1 MDQILQHV
9 INAMVL
15 GSTYALLGI
24 GLTIIFGIMRV
35 VNFAHGE
42 LYTLGAYTAY
52 GMVAL
57 LNLDFFSSILVAA
70 LVGMLVGALIEFVF
84 LRRKDL
90 KNIDEV
96 MLIMIGIMIIMQNLE
111 LMIWGGVAKI
121 IPTPFSQDPISLG
134 AISISPTRV
143 FVFCIAAVLLVI
155 FYLGIERT
163 RFGLAIRA
171 TFQDQ
176 DAARIVGVN
185 VKRIYTVTFALG
197 SAMAAVA
204 GALLA
209 PMFVVTPLMGDLA
222 SLKAFAIVIL
232 GGLGSLSGAAL
243 GGFLLA
249 FIEEFGA
256 SYISSAYRDAFGFL
270 VIIVV
275 MLFRPQGLFAA
286 KERVG

>member
-1 MDQILQHV
+1 MDEIFQHV
-9 INAMVL
+9 INALVL

-42 LYTLGAYTAY
+42 LYTLGAYVAY

-57 LNLDFFSSILVAA
+57 LNLDFFSSIIVAA
-70 LVGMLVGALIEFVF
+70 VIGLLVGGLIEFVL

-111 LMIWGGVAKI
+111 LLAWGGVAKI
-121 IPTPFSQDPISLG
+121 IPTPFSQDPISFAGLYL
-134 AISISPTRV
+134 SPTRL
-143 FVFCIAAVLLVI
+143 FVFITAVILLLI

-185 VKRIYTVTFALG
+185 VKSIYTLTFALG

-209 PMFVVTPLMGDLA
+209 PMFVATPLMGDLA

-232 GGLGSLSGAAL
+232 GGLGNLGGAAL

-249 FIEEFGA
+249 FLEEFGA
-256 SYISSAYRDAFGFL
+256 SYISSAYRDAFGFV
-270 VIIVV
+270 VIILV

>member
-1 MDQILQHV
+1 MDEIFQHIV
-9 INAMVL
+9 NAMVL

-42 LYTLGAYTAY
+42 LYTLGAYVAY

-57 LNLDFFSSILVAA
+57 LKLDFFSSILVAA
-70 LVGMLVGALIEFVF
+70 AVGMLVGALIEFVF

-96 MLIMIGIMIIMQNLE
+96 MLIMIGIMIVMQNLE
-111 LMIWGGVAKI
+111 LLAWGGVAKI
-121 IPTPFSQDPISLG
+121 IPTPFSQDPISFG
-134 AISISPTRV
+134 SISIAPTRL
-143 FVFCIAAVLLVI
+143 FVFGVAAVLLFI

-185 VKRIYTVTFALG
+185 VKRIYTLTFALG

-209 PMFVVTPLMGDLA
+209 PMFVATPMMGDLA

-232 GGLGSLSGAAL
+232 GGLGNLGGAAL

-270 VIIVV
+270 VIIIV
-275 MLFRPQGLFAA
+275 MLFRPQGLFSV

>member
-1 MDQILQHV
+1 VAEIFQHV
-9 INAMVL
+9 VNAMVL

-42 LYTLGAYTAY
+42 LYTLGAYVAY

-57 LNLDFFSSILVAA
+57 LKLDFFSSIVVAA
-70 LVGMLVGALIEFVF
+70 LVGMLIGALIEYVF

-96 MLIMIGIMIIMQNLE
+96 MLIMIGIMIVMQNLE
-111 LMIWGGVAKI
+111 LLVWGGVAKI
-121 IPTPFSQDPISLG
+121 IPTPFSQDPISI
-134 AISISPTRV
+134 ASISISPTRL
-143 FVFCIAAVLLVI
+143 FVFSIAAVLLFI

-185 VKRIYTVTFALG
+185 VKRIYTLTFALG

-209 PMFVVTPLMGDLA
+209 PVFVATPLMGDLA

-232 GGLGSLSGAAL
+232 GGLGSLGGAAM

-270 VIIVV
+270 VIIIV

>member
-57 LNLDFFSSILVAA
+57 LKLDFFSSILVAA
-70 LVGMLVGALIEFVF
+70 LVGMLIGALIEYVF

-134 AISISPTRV
+134 ALSVSPTRV
-143 FVFCIAAVLLVI
+143 FVFSIAAILLVI

-209 PMFVVTPLMGDLA
+209 PMFVATPLMGDLA

-270 VIIVV
+270 VIIFV

>member
-1 MDQILQHV
+1 MDEILQHLV
-9 INAMVL
+9 NAMVL
-15 GSTYALLGI
+15 GATYALLGI

-42 LYTLGAYTAY
+42 LYTLGAYAAY
-52 GMVAL
+52 GLVAL
-57 LNLDFFSSILVAA
+57 LEVDFFTSILIAA
-70 LVGMLVGALIEFVF
+70 TIGLLVGAVIEYVF
-84 LRRKDL
+84 LRKKDL
-90 KNIDEV
+90 NNIDEV
-96 MLIMIGIMIIMQNLE
+96 MLIMIGIMIVMQNLE
-111 LMIWGGVAKI
+111 LLVWGGVAKI
-121 IPTPFSQDPISLG
+121 VPSPFSQG
-134 AISISPTRV
+134 AIDFGVVSLSPTRL
-143 FVFCIAAVLLVI
+143 FVFLTAVVLLVL
-155 FYLGIERT
+155 FYVGIERT

-185 VKRIYTVTFALG
+185 VSRIYTLTFALG

-209 PMFVVTPLMGDLA
+209 PIFVATPMMGDLA

-232 GGLGSLSGAAL
+232 GGLGNLGGAAL

-256 SYISSAYRDAFGFL
+256 GYISSAYRDAFGFI
-270 VIIVV
+270 VIILV
-275 MLFRPQGLFAA
+275 MLFRPQGLFSA

>member
-1 MDQILQHV
+1 
-9 INAMVL
+9 
-15 GSTYALLGI
+15 
-24 GLTIIFGIMRV
+24 
-35 VNFAHGE
+35 
-42 LYTLGAYTAY
+42 
-52 GMVAL
+52 
-57 LNLDFFSSILVAA
+57 
-70 LVGMLVGALIEFVF
+70 
-84 LRRKDL
+84 
-90 KNIDEV
+90 
-96 MLIMIGIMIIMQNLE
+96 
-111 LMIWGGVAKI
+111 VAKI
-121 IPTPFSQDPISLG
+121 IPTPFSQDPISMG
-134 AISISPTRV
+134 AIAISPTRV
-143 FVFCIAAVLLVI
+143 FVFCISAVLLVI

-209 PMFVVTPLMGDLA
+209 PMFVATPLMGDLA

-232 GGLGSLSGAAL
+232 GGLGSLGGAAL

>member
-1 MDQILQHV
+1 VDQILQHV

-57 LNLDFFSSILVAA
+57 LKLDFFSSILVAA
-70 LVGMLVGALIEFVF
+70 LIGMLIGALIEYVF

-121 IPTPFSQDPISLG
+121 IPTPFSQDPISMG
-134 AISISPTRV
+134 DISISPTRV

-209 PMFVVTPLMGDLA
+209 PMFVATPLMGDLA

-232 GGLGSLSGAAL
+232 GGLGSLGGAAL

>member
-1 MDQILQHV
+1 MAEIFQHV
-9 INAMVL
+9 VNAMVL

-42 LYTLGAYTAY
+42 LYTLGAYVAY

-57 LNLDFFSSILVAA
+57 LKLDFFSSIVCAA
-70 LVGMLVGALIEFVF
+70 VVGILVGALIEYVF

-111 LMIWGGVAKI
+111 LLVWGGVAKI
-121 IPTPFSQDPISLG
+121 IPAPFSQDPISI
-134 AISISPTRV
+134 ASISISPTRL
-143 FVFCIAAVLLVI
+143 FVFSVAAVLLFV

-163 RFGLAIRA
+163 RFGMAIRA
-171 TFQDQ
+171 TFQDH

-185 VKRIYTVTFALG
+185 VKRIYTLTFALG

-209 PMFVVTPLMGDLA
+209 PMFVATPLMGDLA

-232 GGLGSLSGAAL
+232 GGLGSLSGAAM

-256 SYISSAYRDAFGFL
+256 GYISSAYRDAFGFL
-270 VIIVV
+270 VIIIV

>member
-52 GMVAL
+52 GMVTL
-57 LNLDFFSSILVAA
+57 INLDFFSSILVAA
-70 LVGMLVGALIEFVF
+70 LIGMLIGALIEYVF

-121 IPTPFSQDPISLG
+121 IPTPFSQDPISMG
-134 AISISPTRV
+134 AIAISPTRV
-143 FVFCIAAVLLVI
+143 FVFCISAVLLVI

-209 PMFVVTPLMGDLA
+209 SMFEATPLMGDLA

-232 GGLGSLSGAAL
+232 GGLGSLGGAAL

>member
-52 GMVAL
+52 GMVTL
-57 LNLDFFSSILVAA
+57 INLDFFSSILVAA
-70 LVGMLVGALIEFVF
+70 LIGMLIGALIEYVF

-121 IPTPFSQDPISLG
+121 IPTPFSQDPISMG
-134 AISISPTRV
+134 DISISPTRV

-209 PMFVVTPLMGDLA
+209 PMFVATPLMGDLA

-232 GGLGSLSGAAL
+232 GGLGSLGGAAL

>member
-1 MDQILQHV
+1 MDQILQHTV
-9 INAMVL
+9 NAMVL

-42 LYTLGAYTAY
+42 LYTLGAYVAY

-57 LNLDFFSSILVAA
+57 LKLDFFSSILVAA
-70 LVGMLVGALIEFVF
+70 GVGMLVGALIEFVL

-96 MLIMIGIMIIMQNLE
+96 MLIMIGIMIIMQNLQ
-111 LMIWGGVAKI
+111 LMAWGGVAKI
-121 IPTPFSQDPISLG
+121 IPTPFAQESISIG
-134 AISISPTRV
+134 AIYISPTRL
-143 FVFCIAAVLLVI
+143 FVFTIALILLFI

-185 VKRIYTVTFALG
+185 VKRIFTLTFALG
-197 SAMAAVA
+197 SGMAAVA

-209 PMFVVTPLMGDLA
+209 PVFVATPLMGDLA

-232 GGLGSLSGAAL
+232 GGLGNLGGAAL

-270 VIIVV
+270 VIIIV
-275 MLFRPQGLFAA
+275 MLFRPQGLFAS
-286 KERVG
+286 KGRVG

>member
-1 MDQILQHV
+1 MDEILQHIV
-9 INAMVL
+9 NALVL
-15 GSTYALLGI
+15 GATYALLGI

-57 LNLDFFSSILVAA
+57 LEMDFFSSLFIAA
-70 LVGMLVGALIEFVF
+70 LVGLLVGAFIEFVF

-90 KNIDEV
+90 NNIDEV
-96 MLIMIGIMIIMQNLE
+96 MLIMIGIMIVMQNLE
-111 LMIWGGVAKI
+111 LLAWGGVAKI
-121 IPTPFSQDPISLG
+121 IPTPFSQDPLVFG
-134 AISISPTRV
+134 PISISPTRL
-143 FVFCIAAVLLVI
+143 FVLIVAAVLLFI

-176 DAARIVGVN
+176 DAARVVGVS
-185 VKRIYTVTFALG
+185 VRRIYTLTFALG
-197 SAMAAVA
+197 SSMAAVA

-209 PMFVVTPLMGDLA
+209 PMFVATPLMGDLA

-232 GGLGSLSGAAL
+232 GGLGNLGGAAL

-256 SYISSAYRDAFGFL
+256 GYISSAYRDAFGFL
-270 VIIVV
+270 VIILV
-275 MLFRPQGLFAA
+275 MMFRPQGLFSK

>member
-1 MDQILQHV
+1 MDEIFQHIV
-9 INAMVL
+9 NAMVL

-42 LYTLGAYTAY
+42 LYTLGAYVAY

-57 LNLDFFSSILVAA
+57 LKLDFFSSILVAA
-70 LVGMLVGALIEFVF
+70 AVGMLVGALIEFVF

-96 MLIMIGIMIIMQNLE
+96 MLIMIGIMIVMQNLE
-111 LMIWGGVAKI
+111 LLAWGGVAKI
-121 IPTPFSQDPISLG
+121 IPTPFSQEPISFG
-134 AISISPTRV
+134 SISIAPTRL
-143 FVFCIAAVLLVI
+143 FVFGVAAILLFI

-185 VKRIYTVTFALG
+185 VKRIYTLTFALG

-209 PMFVVTPLMGDLA
+209 PMFVATPMMGDLA

-232 GGLGSLSGAAL
+232 GGLGNLGGAAL

-270 VIIVV
+270 VIIIV
-275 MLFRPQGLFAA
+275 MLFRPQGLFSV

>member
-1 MDQILQHV
+1 MDQILQHTV
-9 INAMVL
+9 NAMVL

-42 LYTLGAYTAY
+42 LYTLGAYVAY
-52 GMVAL
+52 GMVAV

-70 LVGMLVGALIEFVF
+70 FIGMLVGALIEFVF

-96 MLIMIGIMIIMQNLE
+96 MLIMIGIMIIMQNLQ
-111 LMIWGGVAKI
+111 LMFWGGVAKI
-121 IPTPFSQDPISLG
+121 IPTPFSQDPISFGDVL
-134 AISISPTRV
+134 ISPTRL
-143 FVFCIAAVLLVI
+143 FVFIIAAILLFI

-185 VKRIYTVTFALG
+185 VKAIYTLTFALG

-209 PMFVVTPLMGDLA
+209 PVFVATPLMGDLA

-232 GGLGSLSGAAL
+232 GGLGSLGGAAI

-270 VIIVV
+270 VIIIV

-286 KERVG
+286 KGRVG

>member
-1 MDQILQHV
+1 MDEILQHAV
-9 INAMVL
+9 NAMVL
-15 GSTYALLGI
+15 GSSYALLGI

-42 LYTLGAYTAY
+42 LYTLGAYVAY

-57 LNLDFFSSILVAA
+57 LNLGFFNSILVAA
-70 LVGMLVGALIEFVF
+70 LIGMLVGALIEFVF

-96 MLIMIGIMIIMQNLE
+96 MLIMIGIMIVMQNLE
-111 LMIWGGVAKI
+111 LMVWGGVAKI

-134 AISISPTRV
+134 DISISPTRL
-143 FVFCIAAVLLVI
+143 FVFSIAVILLCI

-185 VKRIYTVTFALG
+185 VKAIYTLTFALG

-209 PMFVVTPLMGDLA
+209 PVFVATPLMGDLA

-232 GGLGSLSGAAL
+232 GGLGSLGGAAI

-270 VIIVV
+270 VIIIV

>member
-52 GMVAL
+52 GMVTL
-57 LNLDFFSSILVAA
+57 INLDFFSSILVAA
-70 LVGMLVGALIEFVF
+70 LIGMLIGALIEYVF

-121 IPTPFSQDPISLG
+121 IPTPFSQDPISMG
-134 AISISPTRV
+134 AIAISPTRV
-143 FVFCIAAVLLVI
+143 FVFCISAVLLVI

-209 PMFVVTPLMGDLA
+209 PMFVATPLMGDLA

-232 GGLGSLSGAAL
+232 GGLGSLGGAAL

>member
-1 MDQILQHV
+1 MAEIFQHV
-9 INAMVL
+9 VNAMVL

-42 LYTLGAYTAY
+42 LYTLGAYVAY

-57 LNLDFFSSILVAA
+57 LKLDFFSSIVVAA
-70 LVGMLVGALIEFVF
+70 LVGMLIGALIEYVF

-96 MLIMIGIMIIMQNLE
+96 MLIMIGIMIVMQNLE
-111 LMIWGGVAKI
+111 LLVWGGVAKI
-121 IPTPFSQDPISLG
+121 IPTPFSQDPISI
-134 AISISPTRV
+134 ASISISPTRL
-143 FVFCIAAVLLVI
+143 FVFSIAAVLLFI

-185 VKRIYTVTFALG
+185 VKRIYTLTFALG

-209 PMFVVTPLMGDLA
+209 PVFVATPLMGDLA

-232 GGLGSLSGAAL
+232 GGLGSLGGAAM

-270 VIIVV
+270 VIIIV

>member
-9 INAMVL
+9 INALVL

-57 LNLDFFSSILVAA
+57 LKLDFFSSILVAA
-70 LVGMLVGALIEFVF
+70 LIGMLIGALIEYVF

-96 MLIMIGIMIIMQNLE
+96 MLIMIGIMIVMQNLE
-111 LMIWGGVAKI
+111 LMVWGGVAKI
-121 IPTPFSQDPISLG
+121 IPTPFSQDPISMG
-134 AISISPTRV
+134 AISISPTRI
-143 FVFCIAAVLLVI
+143 FVFSIAAVLLVV

-197 SAMAAVA
+197 SGMAAVA

-209 PMFVVTPLMGDLA
+209 PMFVATPLMGDLA

-232 GGLGSLSGAAL
+232 GGLGSLGGAAL

-270 VIIVV
+270 VIIIV

>member
-1 MDQILQHV
+1 VDEIFQHV
-9 INAMVL
+9 INALVL

-42 LYTLGAYTAY
+42 LYTLGAYVAY

-57 LNLDFFSSILVAA
+57 LNLDFFSSIIVAA
-70 LVGMLVGALIEFVF
+70 VIGLLVGGLIEFVL

-111 LMIWGGVAKI
+111 LMAWGGVAKI
-121 IPTPFSQDPISLG
+121 IPTPFSQDPISFAGLY
-134 AISISPTRV
+134 ISPTRL
-143 FVFCIAAVLLVI
+143 FVFITAVILLII
-155 FYLGIERT
+155 FYLAIERT

-185 VKRIYTVTFALG
+185 VKSIYTLTFALG

-209 PMFVVTPLMGDLA
+209 PMFVATPLMGDLA

-232 GGLGSLSGAAL
+232 GGLGNLGGAAL

-249 FIEEFGA
+249 FLEEFGA
-256 SYISSAYRDAFGFL
+256 SYISSAYRDAFGFV
-270 VIIVV
+270 VIILV

>member
-57 LNLDFFSSILVAA
+57 LKLDFFSSILVAA
-70 LVGMLVGALIEFVF
+70 LVGILIGALIEYVF

-143 FVFCIAAVLLVI
+143 FVFSIAAILLVI

-197 SAMAAVA
+197 SSMAAVA

-209 PMFVVTPLMGDLA
+209 PMFVATPLMGDLA

>member
-57 LNLDFFSSILVAA
+57 LKLDFFSSILVAA
-70 LVGMLVGALIEFVF
+70 LVGMLIGALIEYVF

-143 FVFCIAAVLLVI
+143 FVFSIAAILLVI

-197 SAMAAVA
+197 SSMAAVA

-209 PMFVVTPLMGDLA
+209 PMFVATPLMGDLA

>member
-1 MDQILQHV
+1 MDQILQHTV
-9 INAMVL
+9 NAMVL

-42 LYTLGAYTAY
+42 LYTLGAYVAY

-57 LNLDFFSSILVAA
+57 LKLDFFSSILVAA
-70 LVGMLVGALIEFVF
+70 GVGMLVGALIEFVL

-96 MLIMIGIMIIMQNLE
+96 MLIMIGIMIIMQNLQ
-111 LMIWGGVAKI
+111 LMAWGGVAKI
-121 IPTPFSQDPISLG
+121 IPTPFAQESISIG
-134 AISISPTRV
+134 AIYISPTRL
-143 FVFCIAAVLLVI
+143 FVFSVAVILLFI

-185 VKRIYTVTFALG
+185 VKRIFTLTFALG
-197 SAMAAVA
+197 SGMAAVA

-209 PMFVVTPLMGDLA
+209 PVFVATPLMGDLA

-232 GGLGSLSGAAL
+232 GGLGNLGGAAL

-270 VIIVV
+270 VIIIV
-275 MLFRPQGLFAA
+275 MLFRPQGLFAS
-286 KERVG
+286 KGRVG

>member
-1 MDQILQHV
+1 
-9 INAMVL
+9 
-15 GSTYALLGI
+15 
-24 GLTIIFGIMRV
+24 
-35 VNFAHGE
+35 
-42 LYTLGAYTAY
+42 
-52 GMVAL
+52 
-57 LNLDFFSSILVAA
+57 
-70 LVGMLVGALIEFVF
+70 
-84 LRRKDL
+84 
-90 KNIDEV
+90 

-111 LMIWGGVAKI
+111 LLVWGGVAKI
-121 IPTPFSQDPISLG
+121 IPAPFSQDPISI
-134 AISISPTRV
+134 ASISISPTRL
-143 FVFCIAAVLLVI
+143 FVFSVAAVLLFV

-163 RFGLAIRA
+163 RFGMAIRA
-171 TFQDQ
+171 TFQDH

-185 VKRIYTVTFALG
+185 VKRIYTLTFALG

-209 PMFVVTPLMGDLA
+209 PMFVATPLMGDLA

-232 GGLGSLSGAAL
+232 GGLGSLSGAAM

-256 SYISSAYRDAFGFL
+256 GYISSAYRDAFGFL
-270 VIIVV
+270 VIIIV

>member
-1 MDQILQHV
+1 VDQILQHTV
-9 INAMVL
+9 NAMVL

-42 LYTLGAYTAY
+42 LYTLGAYVAY

-57 LNLDFFSSILVAA
+57 LKLDFFSSILVAA
-70 LVGMLVGALIEFVF
+70 GVGMLVGALIEFVL

-96 MLIMIGIMIIMQNLE
+96 MLIMIGIMIIMQNLQ
-111 LMIWGGVAKI
+111 LMAWGGVAKI
-121 IPTPFSQDPISLG
+121 IPTPFAQESISIG
-134 AISISPTRV
+134 AIYISPTRL
-143 FVFCIAAVLLVI
+143 FVFSVAVILLFI

-185 VKRIYTVTFALG
+185 VKQIFTLTFALG
-197 SAMAAVA
+197 SGMAAVA

-209 PMFVVTPLMGDLA
+209 PVFVATPLMGDLA

-232 GGLGSLSGAAL
+232 GGLGNLGGAAL

-270 VIIVV
+270 VIIIV
-275 MLFRPQGLFAA
+275 MLFRPQGLFAS
-286 KERVG
+286 KGRVG

>member
-1 MDQILQHV
+1 MDEIFQHIV
-9 INAMVL
+9 NAMVL

-42 LYTLGAYTAY
+42 LYTLGAYVAY

-57 LNLDFFSSILVAA
+57 LKLDFFSSILVAA
-70 LVGMLVGALIEFVF
+70 AIGMLVGALIEFVF

-96 MLIMIGIMIIMQNLE
+96 MLIMIGIMIVMQNLE
-111 LMIWGGVAKI
+111 LLAWGGVAKI
-121 IPTPFSQDPISLG
+121 IPTPFSQEPISFG
-134 AISISPTRV
+134 SISIAPTRL
-143 FVFCIAAVLLVI
+143 FVFGVAAVLLFI

-185 VKRIYTVTFALG
+185 VKRIYTLTFALG

-209 PMFVVTPLMGDLA
+209 PMFVATPMMGDLA

-232 GGLGSLSGAAL
+232 GGLGNLGGAAL

-270 VIIVV
+270 VIIIV
-275 MLFRPQGLFAA
+275 MLFRPQGLFSV

>member
-1 MDQILQHV
+1 MT
-9 INAMVL
+9 
-15 GSTYALLGI
+15 S
-24 GLTIIFGIMRV
+24 
-35 VNFAHGE
+35 
-42 LYTLGAYTAY
+42 
-52 GMVAL
+52 
-57 LNLDFFSSILVAA
+57 LDRWV
-70 LVGMLVGALIEFVF
+70 
-84 LRRKDL
+84 
-90 KNIDEV
+90 
-96 MLIMIGIMIIMQNLE
+96 
-111 LMIWGGVAKI
+111 WGGVAKI
-121 IPTPFSQDPISLG
+121 IPAPFAQDPITLG
-134 AISISPTRV
+134 EVSISPTRV
-143 FVFCIAAVLLVI
+143 FVFSIAAILLFI

-185 VKRIYTVTFALG
+185 VRAIYTLTFALG

-209 PMFVVTPLMGDLA
+209 PMFVATPLMGDLA

-232 GGLGSLSGAAL
+232 GGLGSLGGAAIV
-243 GGFLLA
+243 GFMLA

>member
-57 LNLDFFSSILVAA
+57 LKLDFFSSILVAA
-70 LVGMLVGALIEFVF
+70 LIGMLIGALIEYVF

-121 IPTPFSQDPISLG
+121 IPTPFSQDPISMG
-134 AISISPTRV
+134 DISISPTRV

-209 PMFVVTPLMGDLA
+209 PMFVATPLMGDLA

-232 GGLGSLSGAAL
+232 GGLGSLGGAAL

>member
-1 MDQILQHV
+1 VDQILQHV

-42 LYTLGAYTAY
+42 LYTLGVYTAY
-52 GMVAL
+52 GMVTL
-57 LNLDFFSSILVAA
+57 INLDFFSSILVAA
-70 LVGMLVGALIEFVF
+70 LIGMLIGALIEYVF

-121 IPTPFSQDPISLG
+121 IPTPFSQDPISMG
-134 AISISPTRV
+134 AIAISPTRV
-143 FVFCIAAVLLVI
+143 FVFCISAVLLVI

-209 PMFVVTPLMGDLA
+209 PIFVATPLMGDLA

-232 GGLGSLSGAAL
+232 GGLGSLGGAAL

>member
-1 MDQILQHV
+1 
-9 INAMVL
+9 
-15 GSTYALLGI
+15 
-24 GLTIIFGIMRV
+24 
-35 VNFAHGE
+35 
-42 LYTLGAYTAY
+42 
-52 GMVAL
+52 MVAL
-57 LNLDFFSSILVAA
+57 LNLDFFSSIIVAA
-70 LVGMLVGALIEFVF
+70 VIGLLVGGLIEFVL

-111 LMIWGGVAKI
+111 LMAWGGVAKI
-121 IPTPFSQDPISLG
+121 IPTPFSQDPISFAGLY
-134 AISISPTRV
+134 ISPTRL
-143 FVFCIAAVLLVI
+143 FVFITAVILLII
-155 FYLGIERT
+155 FYLAIERT

-185 VKRIYTVTFALG
+185 VKSIYTLTFALG

-209 PMFVVTPLMGDLA
+209 PMFVATPLMGDLA

-232 GGLGSLSGAAL
+232 GGLGNLGGAAL

-249 FIEEFGA
+249 FLEEFGA
-256 SYISSAYRDAFGFL
+256 SYISSAYRDAFGFV
-270 VIIVV
+270 VIILV

>member
-1 MDQILQHV
+1 MDQIFQHV

-52 GMVAL
+52 GMVAI

-70 LVGMLVGALIEFVF
+70 LFGMLIGSLIEYVF

-143 FVFCIAAVLLVI
+143 FVFCIAVVLLAI

-209 PMFVVTPLMGDLA
+209 PMFVATPLMGDLA

-232 GGLGSLSGAAL
+232 GGLGSLGGAAL

-256 SYISSAYRDAFGFL
+256 SYLSSAYRDAFGFL
-270 VIIVV
+270 VIIIV

>member
-1 MDQILQHV
+1 MEQILQHG
-9 INAMVL
+9 INALVL
-15 GSTYALLGI
+15 GATYALLGI
-24 GLTIIFGIMRV
+24 GLTIIFGIMKV

-42 LYTLGAYTAY
+42 LYTLGAYVAY

-57 LNLDFFSSILVAA
+57 LEIDFFTSILIAA
-70 LVGMLVGALIEFVF
+70 AVGMLIGALIEFVF
-84 LRRKDL
+84 LRKKDL
-90 KNIDEV
+90 NNIDEV
-96 MLIMIGIMIIMQNLE
+96 MLIMIGIMIVMQNLE
-111 LMIWGGVAKI
+111 LLTWGGVAKI
-121 IPTPFSQDPISLG
+121 VPTPFSQNPLVIGD
-134 AISISPTRV
+134 ISISPTRV
-143 FVFCIAAVLLVI
+143 FVFITATALLAI
-155 FYLGIERT
+155 FYLGIEKT

-185 VKRIYTVTFALG
+185 VSRIYTLTFALG

-209 PMFVVTPLMGDLA
+209 PVFVASPMMGDLA

-232 GGLGSLSGAAL
+232 GGLGNLGGAAL

-270 VIIVV
+270 VIILV
-275 MLFRPQGLFAA
+275 MMFRPQGLFSF